1 MTDIGIMV
9 RSANPVPDS
18 QQLTHDELS
27 AVLLLAQ
34 QRSGEMDVSEVVRP
48 IEPDQKPKW
57 RGWLVAVA
65 AFAVVVG
72 IVGIALLF
80 SSRTPSEAPATNP
93 PVQVTTTIAS
103 APTTVESV
111 PSTTQAP
118 TTSVPQVD
126 SEALAFVESLVTNI
140 NTGDHG
146 SAGAQID
153 PVDEIN
159 KNGYVP
165 GVTDDDWTPFFRG
178 MFEYWTLV
186 DSQLSIEGCQT
197 SETSGVTRCSL
208 TRRSSEAFPTAPE
221 ELILLV
227 RLDNG
232 VLKYFEQGPDVL
244 SQFWQDYLV
253 FDEWLYETTFSQDTS
268 IYNAWFSYASPTG
281 RVAIDREFGSA
292 WVDAGRPAWEDVD
305 RP

>member
-1 MTDIGIMV
+1 V
-9 RSANPVPDS
+9 N
-18 QQLTHDELS
+18 Q
-27 AVLLLAQ
+27 
-34 QRSGEMDVSEVVRP
+34 
-48 IEPDQKPKW
+48 
-57 RGWLVAVA
+57 
-65 AFAVVVG
+65 
-72 IVGIALLF
+72 
-80 SSRTPSEAPATNP
+80 
-93 PVQVTTTIAS
+93 
-103 APTTVESV
+103 
-111 PSTTQAP
+111 
-118 TTSVPQVD
+118 
-126 SEALAFVESLVTNI
+126 
-140 NTGDHG
+140 
-146 SAGAQID
+146 
-153 PVDEIN
+153 IN

-165 GVTDDDWTPFFRG
+165 GVSGDDWTPFFQG

-186 DSQLSIEGCQT
+186 DSQLSIEACRT
-197 SETSGVTRCSL
+197 SETSGVTTCSL

-227 RLDNG
+227 RLEDG
-232 VLKYFEQGPDVL
+232 VLTYFEQGPDVL

>member
-57 RGWLVAVA
+57 RGWLVAA
-65 AFAVVVG
+65 TAFAVVIGVAG
-72 IVGIALLF
+72 VVLVF
-80 SSRTPSEAPATNP
+80 SSGTSSEPPATSP

-118 TTSVPQVD
+118 ITSVPQVD
-126 SEALAFVESLVTNI
+126 SEALAFVESLVANI
-140 NTGDHG
+140 NTGDFE
-146 SAGAQID
+146 SAGALIGS
-153 PVDEIN
+153 VSEIN

-165 GVTDDDWTPFFRG
+165 GVTGDDWTPFFEG
-178 MFEYWTLV
+178 MYEYWTLV

-208 TRRSSEAFPTAPE
+208 IRRSSEAFPTAPE
-221 ELILLV
+221 ELIMVV
-227 RLDNG
+227 RVNNG
-232 VLKYFEQGPDVL
+232 ALAYFEQGPDVL
-244 SQFWQDYLV
+244 SDFWRDYLV
-253 FDEWLYETTFSQDTS
+253 FDEWLYESTLSEDAS
-268 IYNAWFSYASPTG
+268 IYNAWFSYASPAG
-281 RVAIDREFGSA
+281 RAEIESEFGSA
-292 WVDAGRPAWEDVD
+292 WVEAGRP
-305 RP
+305 